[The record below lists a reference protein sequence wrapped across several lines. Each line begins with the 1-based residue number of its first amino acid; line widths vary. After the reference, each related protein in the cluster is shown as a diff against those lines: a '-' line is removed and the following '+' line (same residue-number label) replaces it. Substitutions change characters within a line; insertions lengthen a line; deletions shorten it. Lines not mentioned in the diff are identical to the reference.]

1 MGEGKG
7 AGIGRPAA
15 GKTGTT
21 SDHRDAWFAGYTPEL
36 ATVVWMGY
44 LESTQPMEKIND
56 RTVVGGSFPAD
67 IWREYMGSA
76 LEGRPVVDFKTP
88 DNALIDIQLCTESG
102 KLPTFWC
109 PEESLGFMIFVEGK
123 EPVEICDIHNK
134 VAVPDVVGQNIDSV
148 RQYLADMHFNANE
161 IFEFNETFNE
171 NIIFASDPSAG
182 TIVESLDG
190 SPINISLYVSKGL
203 QTYDMPDLIGLTK
216 EKATNLVTGAGLS
229 SPEVIYEFN
238 TEQPVDRIFAQNPPP
253 LSKVN
258 KTTPVTIYVSKG
270 EYPEGTIPSVIGMT
284 EESAVLTLGN
294 AGFKNI
300 SVVVEENMEE
310 IGLVFSQI
318 PESGTVYEKT
328 LEIVIK
334 ISKGI
339 EVPEVTGMKM
349 KNAVTLLE
357 GLGFVVNILPDGTAA
372 GNVIDQ
378 TPEKNTYLN
387 YGSTVTIEVDPGTDV
402 TGPTE
407 TGSSSETTE
416 G

>member
-1 MGEGKG
+1 
-7 AGIGRPAA
+7 
-15 GKTGTT
+15 
-21 SDHRDAWFAGYTPEL
+21 
-36 ATVVWMGY
+36 
-44 LESTQPMEKIND
+44 
-56 RTVVGGSFPAD
+56 
-67 IWREYMGSA
+67 
-76 LEGRPVVDFKTP
+76 
-88 DNALIDIQLCTESG
+88 
-102 KLPTFWC
+102 
-109 PEESLGFMIFVEGK
+109 
-123 EPVEICDIHNK
+123 
-134 VAVPDVVGQNIDSV
+134 
-148 RQYLADMHFNANE
+148 MHFNANE

-190 SPINISLYVSKGL
+190 SPINISLYISKGL

-270 EYPEGTIPSVIGMT
+270 ENPEGTIPPVIGMT

-349 KNAVTLLE
+349 KNAATLLE
-357 GLGFVVNILPDGTAA
+357 GLGFAVNILPDGTAA
-372 GNVIDQ
+372 GNVIEQ